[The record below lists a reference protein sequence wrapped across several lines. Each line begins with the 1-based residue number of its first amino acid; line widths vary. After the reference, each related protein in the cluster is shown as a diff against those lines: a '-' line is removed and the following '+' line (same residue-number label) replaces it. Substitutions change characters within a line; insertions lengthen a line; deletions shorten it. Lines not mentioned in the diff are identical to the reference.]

1 MGATLH
7 RSPKYHCEIAGEGVE
22 YSWGNA
28 KMLYRRTPY
37 SERSKTDS
45 FMKCL
50 KEKCLSRSYLTT
62 ERIRINSK
70 RARDYMA
77 AYFIDMLMK
86 DGKDEVDVNEM
97 EATAIPAN
105 QIKK

>member
-1 MGATLH
+1 
-7 RSPKYHCEIAGEGVE
+7 
-22 YSWGNA
+22 
-28 KMLYRRTPY
+28 
-37 SERSKTDS
+37 
-45 FMKCL
+45 
-50 KEKCLSRSYLTT
+50 
-62 ERIRINSK
+62 
-70 RARDYMA
+70 MA